1 MFKIAASILALT
13 LAGCATNAEYLAYSE
28 ARKAEELSK
37 TARYIALAEIGK
49 SGDATAKVA
58 AAMALAA
65 EGSGQGSRSS
75 TQAPISSQEMF
86 LRWAG
91 VLVPGLTQ
99 AYAVNQNARVAI
111 TQSNNSAEVSKST
124 NQTMQGIA
132 GLIQAPGTTYNNS
145 YNNDSTH
152 PAQVVNP
159 VVVNPVVVDPVV
171 VDPVVVAPSVPQ

>member
-1 MFKIAASILALT
+1 MFKTTVAVLAIALT
-13 LAGCATNAEYLAYSE
+13 GCASNAEYIAYSE
-28 ARKAEELSK
+28 ARKAEEFTK
-37 TARYIALAEIGK
+37 MARYQALAEIGK

-58 AAMALAA
+58 AAMALAT
-65 EGSGQGSRSS
+65 EGAGQGQRSS
-75 TQAPISSQEMF
+75 VQAPISTQEML

-159 VVVNPVVVDPVV
+159 VVVNPVVIQPTVT
-171 VDPVVVAPSVPQ
+171 PQ